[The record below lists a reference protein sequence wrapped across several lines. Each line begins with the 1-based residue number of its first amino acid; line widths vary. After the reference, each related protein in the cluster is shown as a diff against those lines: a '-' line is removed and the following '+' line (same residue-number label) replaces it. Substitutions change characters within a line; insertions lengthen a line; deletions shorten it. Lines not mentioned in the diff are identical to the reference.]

1 MQEKVSIYGLDL
13 ADLEKYFKSMG
24 ENPAKGKILMKALY
38 QRQDF
43 STLKDF
49 SDLEIFK
56 TSLLKNLSA
65 DFSLELPTLV
75 ESSQSDT
82 AAKGLF
88 ALQDGKFIEAV
99 LMKQKYGNSICVST
113 QIGCN
118 MGCGFCESG
127 KLKKERNLTAAEMV
141 MQLLYMKEKFQTNIQ
156 TVAVMGIGEPLDNFD
171 ELMKFL
177 AIVTEDNGLAI
188 GIRHITVSTCGI
200 IPKIEALS
208 RHKPAYPLAVSLHS
222 ADNELRSKLMPIN
235 KTYDLAALKT
245 ALLAYVAQTKRKI
258 FLEYVMLA
266 GINDGINDA
275 EKLVEFAK
283 DLKSTVNLI
292 AYNETNS
299 MGFKATKFEDIMVF
313 YDYLKKNGVHA
324 TIRREFGAGIDAAC
338 GQLKSKHLEKQN
350 SNKNT

>member
-1 MQEKVSIYGLDL
+1 MEEKLSIYGLDL
-13 ADLEKYFKSMG
+13 ADLEKYFISIG
-24 ENPAKGKILMKALY
+24 ENPAKGKMLMKALY

-49 SDLEIFK
+49 SHLEIFK
-56 TSLLKNLSA
+56 NSLLKRLSA

-75 ESSQSDT
+75 ENSQSDT

-118 MGCGFCESG
+118 MGCAFCESG
-127 KLKKERNLTAAEMV
+127 KHKKERNLTAAEMV
-141 MQLLYMKEKFQTNIQ
+141 SQLLYMKEKFQSPIQ

-177 AIVTEDNGLAI
+177 AIITDDNGMAI

-200 IPKIEALS
+200 IPKIDQLAS
-208 RHKPAYPLAVSLHS
+208 HKPAYPLALSLHS
-222 ADNELRSKLMPIN
+222 ADDQLRSQLMPIN
-235 KTYDLAALKT
+235 KTYNLELLKSS
-245 ALLAYVAQTKRKI
+245 LLDYCAKSKRKV
-258 FLEYVMLA
+258 FLEYVMLENV
-266 GINDGINDA
+266 NDSLNDA
-275 EKLVEFAK
+275 QKLVEFCT
-283 DLKSTVNLI
+283 DLKCTVNLI

-299 MGFKATKFEDIMVF
+299 MGFKATKFEDIMTF

-338 GQLKSKHLEKQN
+338 GQLKSKHLK
-350 SNKNT
+350 KNT